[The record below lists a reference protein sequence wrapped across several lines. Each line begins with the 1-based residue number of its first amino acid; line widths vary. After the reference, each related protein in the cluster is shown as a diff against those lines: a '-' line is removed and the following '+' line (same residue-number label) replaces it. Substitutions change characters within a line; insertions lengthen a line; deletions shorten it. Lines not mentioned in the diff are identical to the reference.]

1 MIQSVES
8 EFNPG
13 NAATMADP
21 FPALA
26 ALREHDPV
34 HYNPHLRAW
43 LITRYDDVKQ
53 LTLDMSLSSDRL
65 HPFFATMEDAQRN
78 RIANLIR
85 YLARWMV
92 FKDAPY
98 HTRLRK
104 LTGQVFNAAT
114 MSAQRELIERRVD
127 RLIDALSAKRELDFI
142 GDFAGPLPALVIM
155 DMLGVPESEL
165 TRIKALSDEIALFIG
180 SARAS
185 AEKYAVA
192 EAATREM
199 ADFFQLLISE
209 RRATPADDLITSL
222 CHTRDAD
229 SGDTL
234 SDDELIATCILLL
247 FAGHETTTSLL
258 SNGLLAMLDFPEQ
271 IELLRSQPALA
282 AAAVEEVLR
291 FDGPNLSAG
300 RVVAQPI
307 ELRGKTLAVGDRVFL
322 MLSAANRDPRVYDE
336 PDHLNFQRKSI
347 AHLAFGWGKHI
358 CLGFP
363 LARMEGQI
371 AFTRLLQRASYIEQ
385 APGEL
390 QWHRSMVFRGVPKLP
405 LRVSWNL

>member
-1 MIQSVES
+1 MIQSS
-8 EFNPG
+8 QYEFNPAD
-13 NAATMADP
+13 AATMANP
-21 FPALA
+21 FPALE
-26 ALREHDPV
+26 ALREHDPA
-34 HYNPHLRAW
+34 HFNPYLRAW
-43 LITRYDDVKQ
+43 LITRYADVKQ
-53 LTLDMSLSSDRL
+53 LALDMSLSSDRL
-65 HPFFATMEDAQRN
+65 HPFFATMPETQRTS
-78 RIANLIR
+78 IGSLIR

-92 FKDAPY
+92 FKDAPD

-104 LTGQVFNAAT
+104 LTGQVFNAT
-114 MSAQRELIERRVD
+114 SMNAQRELIERRVN
-127 RLIDALSAKRELDFI
+127 RLIDSLSINREFDFI

-165 TRIKALSDEIALFIG
+165 ARIKTLSDEIALFIG

-199 ADFFQLLISE
+199 ADFFLQLISE
-209 RRATPADDLITSL
+209 RRAVPQDDLITRLSQ
-222 CHTRDAD
+222 TRDAD
-229 SGDTL
+229 TGDTL
-234 SDDELIATCILLL
+234 TDDELIATCILLL

-271 IELLRSQPALA
+271 IELLREQPALA

-291 FDGPNLSAG
+291 YDGPNLSAG
-300 RVVAQPI
+300 RVVAEPI
-307 ELRGKTLAVGDRVFL
+307 ELHGKTLAAGDRVFL

-363 LARMEGQI
+363 LARLEGQI
-371 AFTRLLQRASYIEQ
+371 AFTRVLQRAKRVEQ
-385 APGEL
+385 VSGEL
-390 QWHRSMVFRGVPKLP
+390 QWHRSMVFRGVPS
-405 LRVSWNL
+405 LRLQVQWAE

>member
-1 MIQSVES
+1 
-8 EFNPG
+8 
-13 NAATMADP
+13 MADP

-26 ALREHDPV
+26 ALREHDPA
-34 HYNPHLRAW
+34 HFNPHLRAW
-43 LITRYDDVKQ
+43 LITRFSDVKQ
-53 LTLDMSLSSDRL
+53 LALDMSLSSDRL
-65 HPFFATMEDAQRN
+65 HPFFATMPEAQRTS
-78 RIANLIR
+78 IASLIR

-92 FKDAPY
+92 FKDAPD

-104 LTGQVFNAAT
+104 LTGQVFNAT
-114 MSAQRELIERRVD
+114 SMNAQRELIERRAD
-127 RLIDALSAKRELDFI
+127 RLIDSLSVNREFDFI

-165 TRIKALSDEIALFIG
+165 ARIKTLSDEIALFIG

-199 ADFFQLLISE
+199 ADFFLQLISE
-209 RRATPADDLITSL
+209 RRAVPQDDLITRLSQ
-222 CHTRDAD
+222 TRDAD
-229 SGDTL
+229 TGDTL
-234 SDDELIATCILLL
+234 TDDELIATCILLL

-258 SNGLLAMLDFPEQ
+258 SNGLLAMLEFPEQ
-271 IELLRSQPALA
+271 IELLREQPTLA

-291 FDGPNLSAG
+291 YDGPNLSAG

-307 ELRGKTLAVGDRVFL
+307 ELHGKTLAAGERVFL

-363 LARMEGQI
+363 LARLEGQI
-371 AFTRLLQRASYIEQ
+371 AFTRLVQRARYIER
-385 APGEL
+385 APGDL
-390 QWHRSMVFRGVPKLP
+390 QWHRSMVFRGVPRLP
-405 LRVSWNL
+405 LQVQWSE